1 LLLQR
6 LFDQEFFF
14 SGNNKENKT
23 AIAKEN
29 TKLASLSETP
39 VEASKKFFQI
49 TVETVPDIR
58 EANTP
63 ALLKRFQN
71 KINSNA
77 GPNEDPI
84 PDHA

>member
-1 LLLQR
+1 MLLRR
-6 LFDQEFFF
+6 LFDQDFFF
-14 SGNNKENKT
+14 SGNSKENNT
-23 AIAKEN
+23 AMANAN

-39 VEASKKFFQI
+39 VEASKRFFQI